1 MPLKSCLLSKIQ
13 VAIAHSTTF
22 LDKKL
27 TTNKDLE
34 QEMVL
39 MRVKGGAV
47 VDPDSGLEDRASV
60 ARDSKGRALSAVLGM
75 VDLVKGY
82 NSYYR

>member
-1 MPLKSCLLSKIQ
+1 MKVIIFIPATKRPTSEKN
-13 VAIAHSTTF
+13 A
-22 LDKKL
+22 
-27 TTNKDLE
+27 NLE
-34 QEMVL
+34 QEMVK
-39 MRVKGGAV
+39 MRVKGGAI

-60 ARDSKGRALSAVLGM
+60 ARDSKGRPLSAVLGM

>member
-1 MPLKSCLLSKIQ
+1 MF
-13 VAIAHSTTF
+13 TF
-22 LDKKL
+22 CQSFFLAKKR

-60 ARDSKGRALSAVLGM
+60 ARDSKGRARSAVLGM

-82 NSYYR
+82 NSYYRLVPPSTLWRY